1 MYKKRFSFLFITI
14 VLFMISHSSLAMEKD
29 TERQTLSKKETLT
42 REKSLTV
49 NLKYGNGYIT
59 IGKSDPQNIY
69 EGEFSYRKYRPD
81 IKYDIVN
88 NEGRL
93 DIFFTEE
100 AKGTEENDR
109 KGDFYSFNDL
119 YENELSLN
127 FNPHILL
134 NFNIDLGV
142 SKGNMDFSGLKIR
155 KLFLEMGVSKTGVK
169 FDEINS
175 IGMESFRVEDG
186 VGKFSIENLGNAN
199 VSDFSFE
206 GGVGSYQLDFRG
218 NYQQNLTGKIELGM
232 GKLILYLPRNI
243 ATRLSVDKS
252 FFSAL
257 EIDEVF
263 KNGNIYTNER
273 WGKSEPTIDLFIES
287 GMGKI
292 EVVWV
297 D

>member
-1 MYKKRFSFLFITI
+1 MYKRYFSFLYITI
-14 VLFMISHSSLAMEKD
+14 VLFNISYDNLATAKD
-29 TERQTLSKKETLT
+29 VERPTISKKEILT

-59 IGKSDPQNIY
+59 IGKSDPLNIY
-69 EGEFSYRKYRPD
+69 EGELTYSKYRPD

-93 DIFFTEE
+93 NIFFSGE
-100 AKGTEENDR
+100 AKDANENDR
-109 KGDFYSFNDL
+109 KGDIYSLNEL
-119 YENELSLN
+119 YENQLSLN
-127 FNPHILL
+127 FNAGIPLDL
-134 NFNIDLGV
+134 NLDLGV
-142 SKGNMDFSGLKIR
+142 SKGNIDLSGLKVR
-155 KLFLEMGVSKTGVK
+155 KLNLEMGVSKTGIIFNEV
-169 FDEINS
+169 NA
-175 IGMESFRVEDG
+175 IGMESFRVEGG

-257 EIDEVF
+257 QIDEVF
-263 KNGNIYTNER
+263 KDGNTYTNER
-273 WGKSEPTIDLFIES
+273 WGKSEPNIDLYIES
-287 GMGKI
+287 GTGKI
-292 EVVWV
+292 EVIWV

>member
-1 MYKKRFSFLFITI
+1 MYKRYFSFLYITI
-14 VLFMISHSSLAMEKD
+14 VLFNISHDNLATAKD
-29 TERQTLSKKETLT
+29 VERPTISKKEILT

-69 EGEFSYRKYRPD
+69 EGELTYSKYRPD

-93 DIFFTEE
+93 NIFFSGE
-100 AKGTEENDR
+100 AKDTNENDR
-109 KGDFYSFNDL
+109 KGDIYSLNDL
-119 YENELSLN
+119 YENQLSLN
-127 FNPHILL
+127 FNAGIPLDL
-134 NFNIDLGV
+134 NLDLGV
-142 SKGNMDFSGLKIR
+142 SKGNIDLSGLKVR
-155 KLFLEMGVSKTGVK
+155 KLNLEMGVSKTGIIFNEV
-169 FDEINS
+169 NA
-175 IGMESFRVEDG
+175 IGMESFRVEGG

-252 FFSAL
+252 FFSSL
-257 EIDEVF
+257 QIDEVF
-263 KNGNIYTNER
+263 KDGNTYTNER
-273 WGKSEPTIDLFIES
+273 WGKSGPNIDLYIES